1 MKNRYTVI
9 LGYLLI
15 VSLFL
20 GACTGQTSQPTDAP
34 VSATA
39 TETATEAVVDATD
52 EPGSFDGILAID
64 PANVTSDDARTVVG
78 YLYEGLVGIQDG
90 NIVGLI
96 AESYTISA
104 DGLDYIFNLRTN
116 VEFHDGTK
124 LNADVVVLNF
134 NRWFDPNDVNRG
146 SGEYAAWAANFAGFK
161 GETMEGGTAKSQYDG
176 IEKVDEYT
184 VLIHLN
190 KPDPDFL
197 TKMTDTAFSIISPNS
212 FENGGDGG
220 SGPYKVSEKT
230 DVDLTLSPFDKYWNQ
245 SALPG
250 ENIQVPY
257 K

>member
-1 MKNRYTVI
+1 MKNRYMAT

-15 VSLFL
+15 VSLFIV
-20 GACTGQTSQPTDAP
+20 ACNAQTNQATDAP
-34 VSATA
+34 VNATA
-39 TETATEAVVDATD
+39 TEIATETIVDAPGET
-52 EPGSFDGILAID
+52 GSFDGVLPID
-64 PANVTSDDARTVVG
+64 PANVTANDARIVVG

-134 NRWFDPNDVNRG
+134 NRWFDRNDVNRG
-146 SGEYAAWAANFAGFK
+146 SGEYAAWAANFVGFK
-161 GETMEGGTAKSQYDG
+161 GETVEGGTAKSQYDG
-176 IEKVDEYT
+176 IEKVDDYT

-197 TKMTDTAFSIISPNS
+197 TKITDAAFSIVSPSS

-245 SALPG
+245 SVLSD